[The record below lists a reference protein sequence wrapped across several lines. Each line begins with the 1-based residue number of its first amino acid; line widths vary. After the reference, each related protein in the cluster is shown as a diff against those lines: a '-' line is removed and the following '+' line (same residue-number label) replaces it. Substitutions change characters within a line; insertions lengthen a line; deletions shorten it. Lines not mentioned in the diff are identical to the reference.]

1 MMNEYNIRLG
11 QNLRRER
18 IRRGLALREVAKM
31 TNDEFKAS
39 VLGAYERGDRAITVA
54 RFARLC
60 QIYGVSM
67 SWVLHES

>member
-1 MMNEYNIRLG
+1 MNEFNIRLG
-11 QNLRRER
+11 RNLRAER
-18 IRRGLALREVAKM
+18 VRRGFALREVAKM
-31 TNDEFKAS
+31 TDNEFKAS

-67 SWVLHES
+67 SWILP